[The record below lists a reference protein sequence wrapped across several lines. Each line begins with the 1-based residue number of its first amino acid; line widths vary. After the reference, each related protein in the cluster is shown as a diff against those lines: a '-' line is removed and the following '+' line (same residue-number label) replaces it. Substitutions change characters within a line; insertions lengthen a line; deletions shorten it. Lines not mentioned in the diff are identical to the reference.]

1 MILKNCKHNFIRAG
15 TFTASVD
22 PHSIK
27 PVRVFCYVN
36 NIMYMR

>member
-22 PHSIK
+22 PHSKKTAHILY
-27 PVRVFCYVN
+27 YVN
-36 NIMYMR
+36 SIMYMR